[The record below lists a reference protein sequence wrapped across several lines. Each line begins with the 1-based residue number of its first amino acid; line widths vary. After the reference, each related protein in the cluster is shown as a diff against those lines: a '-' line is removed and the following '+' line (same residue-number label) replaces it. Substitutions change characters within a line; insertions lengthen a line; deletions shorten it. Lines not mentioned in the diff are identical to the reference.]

1 MPAFALTEFAVV
13 HTANEKVVA
22 GFQQKQRVQKY
33 SLFLFMSVIPFRGVS
48 LKQCLFCSVLF
59 NFVAIYKFLAA
70 FLIFSVGCNSY

>member
-33 SLFLFMSVIPFRGVS
+33 SLFL
-48 LKQCLFCSVLF
+48 LCQ
-59 NFVAIYKFLAA
+59 
-70 FLIFSVGCNSY
+70 

>member
-33 SLFLFMSVIPFRGVS
+33 SLFMSVIPFRGVS

-59 NFVAIYKFLAA
+59 NFVTIYKFLTA